1 MFSDDCSMTKRV
13 IIEAD
18 GGSRGNPGPAGSG
31 AVLID
36 ADSGSILAE
45 IALFIGIATNN
56 VAEYK
61 AVLAAIELANEIVP
75 DAELAVRMDSKLVVE
90 QMSGRWKIKNEG
102 MQELSVQMT
111 QAIGSRKITFEWIP
125 REQNSKADSLANEA
139 MDAESSVTRKFIGEP
154 GTSTINVVTLATKQT
169 AADLE
174 YNPEL
179 PSSVRAPRDVTKK
192 LTTVILVRHGR
203 TLLTETHKI
212 SGRGGED
219 PQLSALG
226 REDATLVAGEL
237 VKIGN
242 TGLFSKVLKPTAV
255 VSSPIARTR
264 ETAQIIAD
272 RLGLR
277 VATNDDIAEIAFGDW
292 DGHTNQEVAANWP
305 ELYNQWRGDVKIAPP
320 GGGESLEQ
328 FDQRVQAGRRA
339 ILDEFEGQTVVVVSH
354 VMPIRGFIKA
364 AIDANWPSYW
374 RISVAPCSIT
384 ILRFWG
390 DEAAEATVINYTS
403 HL

>member
-1 MFSDDCSMTKRV
+1 MTKRV

-36 ADSGSILAE
+36 HDSGSILAE
-45 IALFIGIATNN
+45 IALFIGVATNN
-56 VAEYK
+56 VAEYR
-61 AVLAAIELANEIVP
+61 AVLAAVVLANEIVP
-75 DAELAVRMDSKLVVE
+75 DAELLVRMDSKLVVE

-102 MQELSVQMT
+102 MQELSAQMT
-111 QAIGSRKITFEWIP
+111 TAIGSRNISFEWIP
-125 REQNSKADSLANEA
+125 REQNTKADALANEA
-139 MDAESSVTRKFIGEP
+139 MDAESSVTRKYIGEP
-154 GTSTINVVTLATKQT
+154 GTATINIITEAAKPT

-203 TLLTETHKI
+203 TILTESHKI

-219 PQLSALG
+219 PQLSSLG
-226 REDATLVAGEL
+226 REDATLAAGEL
-237 VKIGN
+237 VKVSQ
-242 TGLFSKVLKPTAV
+242 TGVFSKILKPTAI
-255 VSSPIARTR
+255 VSSPLARTR

-272 RLGLR
+272 RLGLK
-277 VATNDDIAEIAFGDW
+277 VTTNDDIAEISFGDW

-328 FDQRVQAGRRA
+328 FDTRVQQGRRT
-339 ILDEFEGQTVVVVSH
+339 ILEQFEGQTVVVVSH

-364 AIDANWPSYW
+364 AIDANWPAYW

-384 ILRFWG
+384 VLRFWG
-390 DEAAEATVINYTS
+390 DEAAEATVINHTS

>member
-1 MFSDDCSMTKRV
+1 MTHKV

-36 ADSGSILAE
+36 AETGAILAE
-45 IALFIGIATNN
+45 LAIFIGIATNN

-75 DAELAVRMDSKLVVE
+75 SAQLHVRMDSKLVVE
-90 QMSGRWKIKNEG
+90 QMSGRWKIKNGG
-102 MQELSVQMT
+102 MQELSSQMAS
-111 QAIGSRKITFEWIP
+111 AIGVREISFEWIP
-125 REQNSKADSLANEA
+125 REQNSKADALANEA
-139 MDAESSVTRKFIGEP
+139 MDAESSVIRKYIGEP

-192 LTTVILVRHGR
+192 LTTIILVRHGR

-219 PQLSALG
+219 PQLSELG
-226 REDATLVAGEL
+226 REDATLVADEL
-237 VKIGN
+237 AKVGQ
-242 TGLFSKVLKPTAV
+242 TGIFSKVLKPTAI

-264 ETAQIIAD
+264 ETAEIIGH
-272 RLGLR
+272 RLGVKL
-277 VATNDDIAEIAFGDW
+277 ATNDDIAEIAFGAW
-292 DGHTNQEVAANWP
+292 DGHTNAEVAATWP
-305 ELYNQWRGDVKIAPP
+305 ELYSQWRGDIKIAPP
-320 GGGESLEQ
+320 GGGESLEE
-328 FDQRVQAGRRA
+328 FDERVQRGKSS
-339 ILDEFEGQTVVVVSH
+339 ILEEYEGQTVVVVSH

-364 AIDANWPSYW
+364 AIQANWPAYW
-374 RISVAPCSIT
+374 RLSIAPCSIT
-384 ILRFWG
+384 VLRFWG
-390 DEAAEATVINYTS
+390 EEAAEVTVINYTS

>member
-1 MFSDDCSMTKRV
+1 MTQRV
-13 IIEAD
+13 LIEAD

-36 ADSGSILAE
+36 FDSGAILAE

-61 AVLAAIELANEIVP
+61 AVLAGIELANEMAP
-75 DAELAVRMDSKLVVE
+75 EAKLLVRMDSKLVVE

-102 MQELSVQMT
+102 MQELSVLMAK
-111 QAIGSRKITFEWIP
+111 AIGSRDITFEWIP

-139 MDAESSVTRKFIGEP
+139 MDAESSVTRKFVGEP
-154 GTSTINVVTLATKQT
+154 GTSTISVVTLASKNT

-179 PSSVRAPRDVTKK
+179 PSSVRAPRNVTKK

-203 TLLTETHKI
+203 TALTETHKL

-219 PQLSALG
+219 PQLSELG
-226 REDATLVAGEL
+226 REDARKVALELAKVGNSSVFAKLVPPSA
-237 VKIGN
+237 II
-242 TGLFSKVLKPTAV
+242 
-255 VSSPIARTR
+255 SSPIARTR

-272 RLGLR
+272 QLGLR
-277 VATNDDIAEIAFGDW
+277 VNIEEDIAEIAFGAW
-292 DGHTNQEVAANWP
+292 DGHTNQEVAARWP
-305 ELYNQWRGDVKIAPP
+305 EQYNAWRGDVQIAPP
-320 GGGESLEQ
+320 GGESLQ
-328 FDQRVQAGRRA
+328 DFDVRVQRGRAR
-339 ILDEFEGQTVVVVSH
+339 ILEQYEGQTVVVVSH

-364 AIDANWPSYW
+364 ATVSDWPIYW
-374 RISVAPCSIT
+374 RASVAPCSIT
-384 ILRFWG
+384 VLRFWG
-390 DEAAEATVINYTS
+390 EEAAEVTTVNYTS

>member
-1 MFSDDCSMTKRV
+1 MTELV

-36 ADSGSILAE
+36 QATGSILAE
-45 IALFIGIATNN
+45 VALFIGVATNN
-56 VAEYK
+56 VAEYR
-61 AVLAAIELANEIVP
+61 AVLAAVELANEIVP
-75 DAELAVRMDSKLVVE
+75 EAELLVRMDSKLVVE

-102 MQELSVQMT
+102 MQDLSTQMSS
-111 QAIGSRKITFEWIP
+111 AIGARKITFEWIP
-125 REQNSKADSLANEA
+125 REQNTKADALANEA
-139 MDAESSVTRKFIGEP
+139 MDAEASVTRKYIGEP
-154 GTSTINVVTLATKQT
+154 GTATINIITQATKPT

-237 VKIGN
+237 VKVSQ
-242 TGLFSKVLKPTAV
+242 TGIFSKILKPTAI
-255 VSSPIARTR
+255 VSSPLARTR
-264 ETAQIIAD
+264 ETAQIIGD
-272 RLGLR
+272 RLGLK
-277 VATNDDIAEIAFGDW
+277 VSNNDDIAEISFGDW

-305 ELYNQWRGDVKIAPP
+305 ELYNQWRGDVLIAPP

-328 FDQRVQAGRRA
+328 FDERVQRGRRA
-339 ILDEFEGQTVVVVSH
+339 ILDQFEGQTVVVVGH
-354 VMPIRGFIKA
+354 VMSIRGFIKA
-364 AIDANWPSYW
+364 AIDANWPAYW
-374 RISVAPCSIT
+374 RTSIAPCSIT

-390 DEAAEATVINYTS
+390 DEAAEVSMINHTS